1 MSTNC
6 ASARARAKTI
16 PNFAT
21 RDDVPDTRG
30 PPATRPRRQHTDARV
45 DPRSSTERV
54 ILLAFRGRTR
64 ARAWP
69 IVRPSAANPARAFA
83 MISVLARMST
93 LVALLLLAVVGVDAR
108 FHVEKANFNVRMPA
122 SIKGTYEMAIANFGT
137 PLYGATLACVPA
149 PPRRHGRAL
158 SRPDASSSPTARARP
173 GKRHAPRRIHRLTP
187 HVPSP
192 VAAAHSCTLPRI
204 TTRATPSPCVPNPR
218 SASRPFT
225 TPLSFDSLVS
235 RVVAASLVRI
245 FPPEARDPASLPGAG
260 F

>member
-1 MSTNC
+1 
-6 ASARARAKTI
+6 
-16 PNFAT
+16 
-21 RDDVPDTRG
+21 
-30 PPATRPRRQHTDARV
+30 
-45 DPRSSTERV
+45 
-54 ILLAFRGRTR
+54 
-64 ARAWP
+64 
-69 IVRPSAANPARAFA
+69 
-83 MISVLARMST
+83 MISVLARKST

-149 PPRRHGRAL
+149 PPRRPGRAL

-192 VAAAHSCTLPRI
+192 VAAAHLCTLPRI

-218 SASRPFT
+218 SASRPFTT